1 MANVT
6 NAERISHMKAL
17 RNKPQVQ
24 VPGID
29 LFPKTEIGAVCMH
42 VMPDLGCLLHTQ
54 ELGFCKHDARCE

>member
-1 MANVT
+1 
-6 NAERISHMKAL
+6 MKAL